1 MTEIFFAKNSE
12 EEDELSKELSL
23 HDAFYINRLSL
34 GDQYIESQQYLQIV
48 NKHAYEIEAPLVVT
62 GPSGSGKSALLAN
75 WLKNHLSKPQDGK
88 TIVAYHFVASTAQ
101 NAKGKLMLI
110 LYNAEYFPNSILV
123 TVSKS

>member
-1 MTEIFFAKNSE
+1 MQDILIVDKLTKTYKSGSRDLTVLDDVSFAVKEGEIIS
-12 EEDELSKELSL
+12 
-23 HDAFYINRLSL
+23 
-34 GDQYIESQQYLQIV
+34 IV
-48 NKHAYEIEAPLVVT
+48 